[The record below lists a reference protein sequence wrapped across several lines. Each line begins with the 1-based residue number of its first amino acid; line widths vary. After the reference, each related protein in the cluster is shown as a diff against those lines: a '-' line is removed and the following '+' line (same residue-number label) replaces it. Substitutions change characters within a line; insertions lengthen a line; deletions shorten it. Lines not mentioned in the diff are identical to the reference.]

1 MKWKGEKKSLN
12 KENISGGNL
21 LFRIAHWGICVKQV
35 NSECQTTLI
44 CDVWNQNT
52 VCIMLLPAVEN
63 SK

>member
-1 MKWKGEKKSLN
+1 MKTHEEEIHYLELHIEESQ
-12 KENISGGNL
+12 
-21 LFRIAHWGICVKQV
+21 VKQV

-52 VCIMLLPAVEN
+52 VCTMLLSAVRN